1 MRLSD
6 ADRAMLAGVEGPAS
20 QLAMRVVVKLA
31 EVAGAEELI
40 DVTSAHIDGCLYHG
54 QSGLDFAERLVLGG
68 GAVRVPTTL
77 NVSLLDLLHPD
88 RYLGDQETARAAR
101 GLMDAYVA
109 MGCRQTWTCAPYQL
123 PGRPTFGEH
132 IAWAESN
139 AIVFANSV
147 IGARTGRYGDFID
160 ICAAITGRVPNAG
173 LHLTE
178 RRGAQVVLDVRGLP
192 DRLLDEDAAYPLLGH
207 VVGLRAGPRD
217 RIDARGVHPGR
228 GVAASRAG
236 QDRRRHAD
244 HGPNG
249 T

>member
-68 GAVRVPTTL
+68 GAVRV
-77 NVSLLDLLHPD
+77 
-88 RYLGDQETARAAR
+88 
-101 GLMDAYVA
+101 
-109 MGCRQTWTCAPYQL
+109 
-123 PGRPTFGEH
+123 PTFGEH

-207 VVGLRAGPRD
+207 VVGLPW
-217 RIDARGVHPGR
+217 
-228 GVAASRAG
+228 SRCWTG
-236 QDRRRHAD
+236 SR
-244 HGPNG
+244 PS
-249 T
+249 